1 LLKAKEEIQLEV
13 RLKEVNSSIKAL
25 ESAHPNHPAL
35 YHLKSEKKW
44 MEQRLKKSLW
54 YNLVWRLTKYRGIFL
69 MSTLGIR
76 IWFVTRIKNNPF
88 YRILI
93 IIFGSFVLL
102 VMIIYQLRK
111 LFGLDFFPNS
121 DSPIDE
127 WILGI
132 FGL

>member
-1 LLKAKEEIQLEV
+1 LLKAKKEIQLEV
-13 RLKEVNSSIKAL
+13 RLKEVNTSIKAL

-44 MEQRLKKSLW
+44 MEQRLKKSFW

>member
-1 LLKAKEEIQLEV
+1 MLKAKEEIQLEV
-13 RLKEVNSSIKAL
+13 RLKEVNTSIKVL

-93 IIFGSFVLL
+93 IIFGSFALL

>member
-1 LLKAKEEIQLEV
+1 MLKAKEEIQLEV
-13 RLKEVNSSIKAL
+13 RLKEVHTSIKAL

>member
-13 RLKEVNSSIKAL
+13 RLKEVNTSIKVL

-35 YHLKSEKKW
+35 YHLRSEKKW

>member
-1 LLKAKEEIQLEV
+1 MLKAKEEIQLES
-13 RLKEVNSSIKAL
+13 RLKEVNTSITTL
-25 ESAHPNHPAL
+25 ESADPNHPAL
-35 YHLKSEKKW
+35 YHLRSEKKW
-44 MEQRLKKSLW
+44 MEQRLKKSFW
-54 YNLVWRLTKYRGIFL
+54 YDLVWKFTRLKGLVL
-69 MSTLGIR
+69 MSTLGVH
-76 IWFVTRIKNNPF
+76 IWYATRIRQNPF

-93 IIFGSFVLL
+93 VIFGSFMLL

-111 LFGLDFFPNS
+111 VFGLDFFPNS

>member
-1 LLKAKEEIQLEV
+1 MLKAKEEIQLEV
-13 RLKEVNSSIKAL
+13 RLKEVITSIKAL

-54 YNLVWRLTKYRGIFL
+54 YNLVWRLTKYRGNFL

>member
-1 LLKAKEEIQLEV
+1 MLKAKEEIQLEV
-13 RLKEVNSSIKAL
+13 RLKEVHTSIKAL

-69 MSTLGIR
+69 MSTLGVR

>member
-1 LLKAKEEIQLEV
+1 LLKAQEEIQLET
-13 RLKEVNSSIKAL
+13 RLKEVNTSIKAL
-25 ESAHPNHPAL
+25 ESTHPNHPAL

-54 YNLVWRLTKYRGIFL
+54 YDLVWKLTKYRGIIL
-69 MSTLGIR
+69 MSTLGLR
-76 IWFVTRIKNNPF
+76 IWFVTRIKNNPI

>member
-13 RLKEVNSSIKAL
+13 RLKEVNTSIKVL

>member
-13 RLKEVNSSIKAL
+13 RLKEVHTSIKAL

-54 YNLVWRLTKYRGIFL
+54 YNLVWRLTKYRGVFL

>member
-1 LLKAKEEIQLEV
+1 MLKAKEEIQLEV
-13 RLKEVNSSIKAL
+13 RLKEVHTSIKAL

-54 YNLVWRLTKYRGIFL
+54 YNLVWRLTKYRGVFL

>member
-1 LLKAKEEIQLEV
+1 MLKAKEEIQLEV
-13 RLKEVNSSIKAL
+13 RLKEVNTSIKVL

-35 YHLKSEKKW
+35 YHLRSEKKW